1 MMPASAAFNGFP
13 CFRPRGCRNVF
24 AFSGKAFVT
33 DSPHMNSKREE
44 IASRLAVARECSGIS
59 PEAAAAAAG
68 VDAATL
74 ESWESGAADIP
85 ASALTSL
92 AAILKTDLTELLTGQ
107 PPKMHIFAVT
117 RAGQGERVAR
127 REDYQYLALAGNFAG
142 RKVELFEVTV
152 PPETESQGSH
162 ANTHPNH
169 EVSYVLAGKL
179 RVNIHGNTIDLLP
192 GDSIYFD
199 ASYAHSMQALGG
211 EPARFLAI
219 II

>member
-1 MMPASAAFNGFP
+1 
-13 CFRPRGCRNVF
+13 
-24 AFSGKAFVT
+24 
-33 DSPHMNSKREE
+33 MNSTREE
-44 IASRLAVARECSGIS
+44 IASRLAVARECSGLS
-59 PEAAAAAAG
+59 LGEVARAAG
-68 VDAATL
+68 VDEATL
-74 ESWESGAADIP
+74 SGWESGETDVP

-92 AAILKTDLTELLTGQ
+92 AGILDTDLTELLTGQ
-107 PPKMHIFAVT
+107 APKMHVFAVT
-117 RAGQGERVAR
+117 RAGKGEKVAR

-152 PPETESQGSH
+152 PAETETQGSH

-169 EVSYVLAGKL
+169 EVSYVLSGKL

-199 ASYAHSMQALGG
+199 ASYAHSMQAIGG